1 MYFTIRCSPCH
12 TLNILIFTPLIRTF
26 ELPPTKTNPRVNIA
40 TQPSVIF
47 SKNITFSKKF
57 VQSNYLTVVSFENF
71 VVSFD
76 HFLTFSKKIFTEG
89 LDRLAHYRNK
99 SQICTHKTQNPFH
112 CNQLSKS
119 NFHKREYG
127 IWKFCQTLVQNR
139 DTPCTKLSTLTTT
152 YNPLQK
158 HFSKLINCSIFEK
171 MLAQQRVQT
180 EMQHYITH
188 IFTIKPSKKSAHNTK
203 SKSQICTHKTQNP
216 FHCNQLSKSNFHKR
230 EYGPWKFC
238 QTLVQNMD
246 TPCTKLSTLP
256 PTSNPLQKHFSKL
269 INCSIFENIL
279 AQQRV
284 QTAMQHYIT
293 YIFTIKPSEKSAHN
307 TKSTQTIILLFI
319 IIWTT
324 SSDVHKFFNNLQR
337 VQTELQYYNT
347 DPCHT
352 IIPQPHFTKRTYI
365 SVSTYPTSHPL
376 PRTYRSVLCT
386 QAPNKM
392 YRSG

>member
-12 TLNILIFTPLIRTF
+12 TLNLLIFTTLIRTF

-99 SQICTHKTQNPFH
+99 SQICTHKTQKHFH

-139 DTPCTKLSTLTTT
+139 
-152 YNPLQK
+152 
-158 HFSKLINCSIFEK
+158 
-171 MLAQQRVQT
+171 
-180 EMQHYITH
+180 
-188 IFTIKPSKKSAHNTK
+188 
-203 SKSQICTHKTQNP
+203 
-216 FHCNQLSKSNFHKR
+216 
-230 EYGPWKFC
+230 
-238 QTLVQNMD
+238 D

-376 PRTYRSVLCT
+376 PRTYRSVPFT
-386 QAPNKM
+386 QGPNKKC
-392 YRSG
+392 RRG